1 MSAQTE
7 GITPNASRLLWA
19 GFMAI
24 LAAGV
29 GFGVRGGIL
38 ANWGAEYGF
47 TNTEL
52 GDITGMGLVGFG
64 LVILFSSFI
73 ADAVGYGKLMVGAF
87 IIHLISAVLTL
98 SAGFAFKSG
107 GKAAAYQCLFWG
119 QFLFSVGNGVAEAVV
134 NPLTATLYPKNKT
147 HFLNILHAGWP
158 AGLILGGLIGIFM
171 GNQRWEV
178 QIGMFLI
185 PVVIYGLMLLG
196 QHFPKSEATAAGVTI
211 GEMFKTLFM
220 PLMLLLL
227 FIHAMV
233 GYVELGTDSWVQKIT
248 GGILDPNTG
257 KWLFVYTSGLMFLLR
272 FVAGPIVHQISPLGL
287 LFVSA
292 ILAACGLFFFFLSTV
307 TATAMAL
314 VALTIYGVGKT
325 FFWPTMLAVAS
336 ERFPKGGAVTLGA
349 IGAVG
354 MLSAGYLGGPGIGYK
369 QDYYASSQVKET
381 APAAYETYKSADPK
395 GFLFLPKIQGLDQS
409 KVETLEKDGK
419 NVEADLAALKK
430 SGKSDPNVERLAQW
444 WTEAK
449 PSAPQDKPVISQAGI
464 FGSRMALK
472 WTAVVPAIMAVL
484 YLLIILGFKARGG
497 YRALSVADE
506 EAEEHR
512 H

>member
-1 MSAQTE
+1 MSATTE
-7 GITPNASRLLWA
+7 GIAPNANRLLGA

-38 ANWGAEYGF
+38 ATWGGEYGF

-64 LVILFSSFI
+64 LVILLSSFI
-73 ADAVGYGKLMVGAF
+73 ADAVGYGKLMVSAF
-87 IIHLISAVLTL
+87 VIHLVSAVLTL

-107 GKAAAYQCLFWG
+107 GKDAAYQCLFWG
-119 QFLFSVGNGVAEAVV
+119 QFLFAVGNGVCEAVV
-134 NPLTATLYPKNKT
+134 NPLTATLYPRNKT
-147 HFLNILHAGWP
+147 HYLNILHAGWP

-178 QIGMFLI
+178 QMGMFLL
-185 PVVIYGLMLLG
+185 PVVIYGIMLLG
-196 QHFPKSEATAAGVTI
+196 QRFPRSEATAAGVSM

-220 PLMLLLL
+220 PFMLLLL
-227 FIHAMV
+227 FIHALV
-233 GYVELGTDSWVQKIT
+233 GYVELGTDSWIQKIT
-248 GGILDPNTG
+248 GGILDPTTG

-272 FVAGPIVHQISPLGL
+272 FVAGPIVHKISPLGL
-287 LFVSA
+287 LLVSS
-292 ILAACGLFFFFLSTV
+292 ILAAVGLTFLSTV
-307 TATAMAL
+307 TMTSMAL
-314 VALTIYGVGKT
+314 AALTIYAIGKT

-336 ERFPKGGAVTLGA
+336 ERFPKGGALTLGA
-349 IGAVG
+349 MGAVG

-369 QDYYASSQVKET
+369 QDYYASQEVKAK
-381 APAAYETYKSADPK
+381 APAVYENYKANDPK
-395 GFLFLPKIQGLDQS
+395 GFLFLPKIQGLDQA

-419 NVEADLAALKK
+419 NIEADVAALAK
-430 SGKSDPNVERLAQW
+430 SGKKDDNVDRMATW
-444 WTEAK
+444 WNQAK
-449 PSAPQDKPVISQAGI
+449 GSAAIDKPAVAEAGI

-472 WTAVVPAIMAVL
+472 WTAVVPAVMAVL
-484 YLLIILGFKARGG
+484 YLLIILGFKAKGG
-497 YRALSVADE
+497 YRALTVSEE
-506 EAEEHR
+506 EARER